1 MKFWT
6 TAAPNLAHPP
16 FFSARGCLTAFDE
29 QSRSIAAGAF
39 GKVIQRL
46 DITVP
51 ACAIMNDHVHIVFL
65 RSKYRIEYLVNQL
78 KGTVTI
84 ALKVRYTP
92 WTRGYWKVF
101 IDDRDA
107 FLAAIRYVQANPTSA
122 GLPPQSWDFIS
133 PLLV

>member
-6 TAAPNLAHPP
+6 IAAPNLAQPP

-29 QSRSIAAGAF
+29 QSRAIAAGAF

-51 ACAIMNDHVHIVFL
+51 ACAIMNDHVHIVIL
-65 RSKYRIEYLVNQL
+65 RSKYRIEYLINQF
-78 KGTVTI
+78 KGAVTI
-84 ALKVRYTP
+84 ALKLRHTP

-107 FLAAIRYVQANPTSA
+107 LSAAIRYVQANPVSA
-122 GLPPQSWDFIS
+122 SLSPQSWDFIS
-133 PLLV
+133 PLPV